1 MNKKKEKTKV
11 ENQTEEMN
19 EEINEEVQEQTEQN
33 LDTNS
38 LIEELIVE
46 KERYIDELKKANEE
60 IAKLKHK
67 NHLFGLKIEQI
78 GDVLKQDQV
87 SASAKANM
95 IMNIITSNV

>member
-1 MNKKKEKTKV
+1 MDKKKEKTKV

-19 EEINEEVQEQTEQN
+19 EEVQTEGINPEQLINE
-33 LDTNS
+33 
-38 LIEELIVE
+38 LITE
-46 KERYIDELKKANEE
+46 KERYIHELKKANEE

-67 NHLFGLKIEQI
+67 NHLFELKIEQI

-95 IMNIITSNV
+95 VMNIITSNV